1 MICTSSFLR
10 EFFSW
15 HGNCDLHLHFCS
27 GRNYPYCCLCIFSG
41 IKKTV
46 KFQKDLDKEMK
57 NLTDLRNDFQQR
69 LTTTVSS
76 AEKDGKAPTIE
87 EWLREAE
94 ELERKVLLTQQSIVA
109 NKKKKKR
116 LCSTKR
122 CRDSTQVS
130 RLLREVQILLIKG
143 RTFPQAQTI
152 KHQG

>member
-1 MICTSSFLR
+1 M
-10 EFFSW
+10 E
-15 HGNCDLHLHFCS
+15 
-27 GRNYPYCCLCIFSG
+27 
-41 IKKTV
+41 
-46 KFQKDLDKEMK
+46 
-57 NLTDLRNDFQQR
+57 LRNDFQQR

-94 ELERKVLLTQQSIVA
+94 ELERRVLLKQQCIVA
-109 NKKKKKR
+109 NKKKR

-130 RLLREVQILLIKG
+130 RLLSEVQILLTKG